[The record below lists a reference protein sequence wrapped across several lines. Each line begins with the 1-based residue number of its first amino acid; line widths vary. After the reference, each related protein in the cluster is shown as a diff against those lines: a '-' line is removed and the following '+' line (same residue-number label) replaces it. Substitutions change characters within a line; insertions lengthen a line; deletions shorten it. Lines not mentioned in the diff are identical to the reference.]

1 MEKAAATQLA
11 KQTPRQRQ
19 QQRQQRQSQRQ
30 RRSGGQLSIQI
41 TNALLAALL
50 PVAIIVIWEVA
61 GAMGRLNPILLPT
74 PSKIWEEFVSLT
86 ASGELASHLGISAW
100 RALLGFLLGGGLG
113 LAAGIWVGFSYKTER
128 LLDPT
133 LQMLRTL
140 PHLAIA
146 PLFILWFGFGETS
159 KILLIAKG
167 TFFPLYVN
175 TFLGIRSVDGKLF
188 DVARVLQFS
197 KWQLIMKLIVPAAL
211 PNILLGVRLS
221 VGVAWLVLVVAEM
234 MGSSSGV
241 GFLINDA
248 RSFSITSVVF
258 VGIIV
263 FAVVGKFSDSIVKL
277 LERRLLRWQDSYK
290 GDGAS

>member
-1 MEKAAATQLA
+1 MEKAEAMPLVKGKAGTRRRLN
-11 KQTPRQRQ
+11 
-19 QQRQQRQSQRQ
+19 Q
-30 RRSGGQLSIQI
+30 RRSIQLK
-41 TNALLAALL
+41 NVLLAAVL
-50 PVAIIVIWEVA
+50 PIVILVIWEAA
-61 GAMGRLNPILLPT
+61 GRMGKLNPILLPA
-74 PSKIWEEFVSLT
+74 PSKILEEFVSLT
-86 ASGELASHLGISAW
+86 ASGELARHLGISAW

-113 LAAGIWVGFSYKTER
+113 LATGVWVGFSYKTER

-146 PLFILWFGFGETS
+146 PLFILWFGFGEMS

-188 DVARVLQFS
+188 DVGRVLQFS
-197 KWQLIMKLIVPAAL
+197 KWHMITKLIIPAAM

-234 MGSSSGV
+234 MGSSSGI

-248 RSFSITSVVF
+248 RSFSLTAVVF

-263 FAVVGKFSDSIVKL
+263 FALVGKLTDSLVKL

-290 GDGAS
+290 GDGTI

>member
-1 MEKAAATQLA
+1 MEKAAATQLG
-11 KQTPRQRQ
+11 KKNIRTKRGRL
-19 QQRQQRQSQRQ
+19 
-30 RRSGGQLSIQI
+30 LSISLS
-41 TNALLAALL
+41 NALLGMFL
-50 PVAIIVIWEVA
+50 PVAILIIWEAA
-61 GAMGRLNPILLPT
+61 GAMGKLNPILLPV
-74 PSKIWEEFVSLT
+74 PSKILEELVSLT

-100 RALLGFLLGGGLG
+100 RALMGFLLGGGLG

-128 LLDPT
+128 LLDPS

-188 DVARVLQFS
+188 DVGRVLQFS
-197 KWQLIMKLIVPAAL
+197 RWQMITKLIVPSAL
-211 PNILLGVRLS
+211 PNILLGARLS
-221 VGVAWLVLVVAEM
+221 IGVAWLVLVVAEM
-234 MGSSSGV
+234 MGSSSGI

-248 RSFSITSVVF
+248 RSFSLTSVVF

-263 FAVVGKFSDSIVKL
+263 FAVVGKLTDSIVKL

-290 GDGAS
+290 GDNVS